1 MGWLRVK
8 PETQGH
14 PKLKKSSN
22 IRETKSL
29 KRSNPKPSTKSS
41 KSTPST
47 STSSSSSSLHGPLQQ
62 KATNP
67 PLLGLG
73 NVAQEQGCSYPRRSY
88 CSDSVNS
95 HGHNGRNRGEFL
107 HNMEIHISNHSRK
120 HENKESGIGS
130 LSVGN
135 NTKSLV
141 EIPHK
146 HAIDLGS
153 GSGGVEQAQA
163 AISVASLGRVGVA
176 DTREKSDRFQGFS
189 NSAPGE
195 FSHVET
201 NPSAQ
206 NCNELRSP
214 SLLQR
219 GSEGDTELSNN
230 VETRLGSFQRPSSEN
245 GMEHDS
251 NINYGN

>member
-1 MGWLRVK
+1 MLKTLNKIWIGGIGSDGLISGNELGYHLSQTDGMVK
-8 PETQGH
+8 SKARNSRSPQV
-14 PKLKKSSN
+14 KKSSN

-29 KRSNPKPSTKSS
+29 KRSSPEPSTKSS

-47 STSSSSSSLHGPLQQ
+47 STSSSSSSLHRPLQQ

-67 PLLGLG
+67 PLL
-73 NVAQEQGCSYPRRSY
+73 
-88 CSDSVNS
+88 
-95 HGHNGRNRGEFL
+95 RN
-107 HNMEIHISNHSRK
+107 
-120 HENKESGIGS
+120 HENRESGIGS

-141 EIPHK
+141 EIPHR

-163 AISVASLGRVGVA
+163 AISAASLGRVGVA

-189 NSAPGE
+189 NSAPRE

-201 NPSAQ
+201 IPSAQ
-206 NCNELRSP
+206 NGNELRSP

-219 GSEGDTELSNN
+219 GCEGDTELSNN

-251 NINYGN
+251 NINDGN